1 MKIKKFFAL
10 LLAMTLCIGVFSVNA
25 YAYVD
30 ESATAESQPVQEEA
44 VPEET
49 PEPEPTEE
57 PMEALTPDGNLTI
70 VDDNGGVTGA
80 GKQQASAVLPAQARA
95 FHQHSFPYRLPRSPS
110 SSAPPRSFR
119 TGRLTLRSRS
129 ALDLRSVPARSGR
142 RLL

>member
-10 LLAMTLCIGVFSVNA
+10 LLAMTLCMGVFSVNA

-30 ESATAESQPVQEEA
+30 ESAAAESQPVQEES

-70 VDDNGGVTGA
+70 VDDNGSVAGA
-80 GKQQASAVLPAQARA
+80 GKLYGSW
-95 FHQHSFPYRLPRSPS
+95 
-110 SSAPPRSFR
+110 
-119 TGRLTLRSRS
+119 
-129 ALDLRSVPARSGR
+129 
-142 RLL
+142 

>member
-57 PMEALTPDGNLTI
+57 PIFPACTGNA
-70 VDDNGGVTGA
+70 NSGSAGVPN
-80 GKQQASAVLPAQARA
+80 KKEWP
-95 FHQHSFPYRLPRSPS
+95 
-110 SSAPPRSFR
+110 
-119 TGRLTLRSRS
+119 
-129 ALDLRSVPARSGR
+129 
-142 RLL
+142 